1 MSEDV
6 KPRRRYN
13 ATRRQAQAAQTR
25 QDILHAAHQL
35 FLERG
40 YAGATIAAIATAAG
54 VVVETIYRAY
64 GSKAELFKTVVRA
77 AVAGGAARAQVPPE
91 QRPAI
96 QAVIAETDPHRQ
108 LELYAATQPGIH
120 ARAGPLLRV
129 LVGAAATDPEL
140 AQVWDQLENE
150 RLAGM
155 GRFAQLLA
163 DRGVLRAGL
172 SVQEARD
179 LLWTL
184 NSLALHDLLVVQRH
198 WSPERYRDWLAAT
211 LAQTLLPDRRP
222 PNRPPPPRPRRPA
235 QRERSPRSDSA

>member
-13 ATRRQAQAAQTR
+13 STRRQAQAAQTR
-25 QDILHAAHQL
+25 QDILDAAHQL

-40 YAGATIAAIATAAG
+40 YAGATLAAIAQTAG

-64 GSKAELFKTVVRA
+64 GSKAELFKAVVRA
-77 AVAGGAARAQVPPE
+77 AVAGGANRAQIAVD

-96 QAVIAETDPHRQ
+96 AAVIAETDPYRQ
-108 LELYAATQPGIH
+108 LQLYAATQPGIH

-129 LVGAAATDPEL
+129 LIGAAAADPEL
-140 AQVWDQLENE
+140 AELWTQLEDE

-155 GRFAQLLA
+155 GRFARLLA
-163 DRGVLRAGL
+163 DRGALRPGL
-172 SVQEARD
+172 SAEEARD

-184 NSLALHDLLVVQRH
+184 NSLDVHDRLVLQRG
-198 WSPERYRDWLAAT
+198 WSPDRYRDWLAAA
-211 LAQTLLPDRRP
+211 LARELLPDRQSPERP
-222 PNRPPPPRPRRPA
+222 
-235 QRERSPRSDSA
+235 SPL